1 MTKNEWN
8 VENWL
13 IFCCGSNAGNYKNET
28 MSKKNGNFFNII
40 DQIMVH
46 RVPVWI
52 GYEPL
57 KIKSQFKN
65 KSTVRLIKTS
75 QTYDDLVFNPESVYY
90 SDLWNVES
98 RLVNVK

>member
-1 MTKNEWN
+1 MKQCARKTGILLTL
-8 VENWL
+8 L
-13 IFCCGSNAGNYKNET
+13 IRTQQQPYTGT
-28 MSKKNGNFFNII
+28 L
-40 DQIMVH
+40 H

-57 KIKSQFKN
+57 KMNSQLKN
-65 KSTVRLIKTS
+65 KSTIRLIKTS

>member
-1 MTKNEWN
+1 MDYFSAAEAMQEIIRMKQCARKTGILLTL
-8 VENWL
+8 L
-13 IFCCGSNAGNYKNET
+13 IRTQQQPYTGT
-28 MSKKNGNFFNII
+28 L
-40 DQIMVH
+40 H

-57 KIKSQFKN
+57 KIKSQLKN

-75 QTYDDLVFNPESVYY
+75 QTYNDLVFNPESVYY

-98 RLVNVK
+98 RLVNFK

>member
-1 MTKNEWN
+1 MLKMDYFSAAEAMQ
-8 VENWL
+8 E
-13 IFCCGSNAGNYKNET
+13 IIRMKQCG
-28 MSKKNGNFFNII
+28 KKNGNFFNII

-46 RVPVWI
+46 RVPLRI

-57 KIKSQFKN
+57 KIKSQLKN

-75 QTYDDLVFNPESVYY
+75 EMYNDLVFNPESVYY
-90 SDLWNVES
+90 SNLWNVES